1 MNIERATNR
10 DSPEENFYKSEIK
23 AWFITVILSLLER
36 ILICLFFFQV
46 EQMGREKR
54 SITTEEDQ
62 GQEDQDQEDQDQEDQ
77 DQENQKRLKCFGLG
91 FFVPGLWL
99 LC

>member
-1 MNIERATNR
+1 
-10 DSPEENFYKSEIK
+10 
-23 AWFITVILSLLER
+23 
-36 ILICLFFFQV
+36 
-46 EQMGREKR
+46 MGREKR

-62 GQEDQDQEDQDQEDQ
+62 GQEDQDQEDQ